1 MIKRN
6 RPDVLVVGAGF
17 AGSVCA
23 REFAEKGF
31 KVLVLEQRQHIG
43 GNMFDGPDKN
53 DLMIHWYG
61 PHIFH
66 TNNQT
71 VFNWLD
77 RFTDWQ
83 PYEHR
88 VLGRIKGEE
97 VPIPFNFTSIDTLF
111 PSKTAQRLKKRLIQA
126 FPNKE
131 RITVS
136 ELTGHQDEELAE
148 LGEFI
153 FENVFVHYT
162 AKQWGIPV
170 EQVDSAVINR
180 VPVLLSY
187 DDRYFQDELQFMP
200 KNGYTELFKQ
210 ILSHENIVRR
220 LGVSADAALRLE
232 AEGRILFEGEV
243 FEGPVIYTG
252 APDQLLNYHFGRL
265 EYRSLDL
272 SFETIKKTQF
282 QKAAVVNYPNEEK
295 FTRITEFKQL
305 TGQVKE
311 GVTAILKEY
320 PSAYTGKDKL
330 EPYYPIETA
339 ANRKQYEA
347 YRNKLMTWENLY
359 LCGRLAQYRYFNMDE
374 VIEYAL
380 QLSAAIMK
388 LDSVSFVASNR

>member
-77 RFTDWQ
+77 RFTDWR

-180 VPVLLSY
+180 VPVLLSD

-210 ILSHENIVRR
+210 ILSHENIVCR
-220 LGVSADAALRLE
+220 LGVSADAVLRLE

-243 FEGPVIYTG
+243 FKGPVIYTG

-272 SFETIKKTQF
+272 SFETIKRTQF

-295 FTRITEFKQL
+295 FTRITE
-305 TGQVKE
+305 
-311 GVTAILKEY
+311 
-320 PSAYTGKDKL
+320 
-330 EPYYPIETA
+330 
-339 ANRKQYEA
+339 
-347 YRNKLMTWENLY
+347 
-359 LCGRLAQYRYFNMDE
+359 
-374 VIEYAL
+374 
-380 QLSAAIMK
+380 
-388 LDSVSFVASNR
+388 